1 MEKFK
6 NEIRVGGLVLIAVI
20 ISYAGFRYMKDLPVL
35 RANVTYYVV
44 YPQVEGLTTG
54 RSIFLNGVDIGK
66 VTSIQFAENSFD
78 SVKVG
83 VSLDDKQII
92 PKGSKAYLRSI
103 DLLGTKA
110 IALEKGKSS
119 EVLKP
124 GGYLNGVFD
133 DDALGELT
141 QKAIS
146 IGDNLDDAIVSARGV
161 LREVDTLMS
170 SGGRKDIEKILS
182 DVNSTVAMLKKT
194 VEGKKSQ
201 VEETISKLNSIATNV
216 DSLSSK
222 SRTQIDTLL
231 TQLSKSSQ
239 DLDEIAGNVKSLSS
253 ELDVL
258 LKKINSGEGTL
269 GKLVNDPS
277 LYNNLDS
284 LSSNMNDIM
293 GEFKNDPK
301 KYLKHMKLFR
311 LF

>member
-6 NEIRVGGLVLIAVI
+6 NEIRVGGLVLVAVI
-20 ISYAGFRYMKDLPVL
+20 IAYAGFRYMKDLPVL
-35 RANVTYYVV
+35 RANVTYFVV

-54 RSIFLNGVDIGK
+54 RSIYLNGVDVGK
-66 VTSIQFAENSFD
+66 VTSIQFKENSFD

-83 VSLDDKQII
+83 MSLDDKQII
-92 PKGSKAYLRSI
+92 PRGSKAYLRSI

-110 IALEKGKSS
+110 IAIEKGKST
-119 EVLKP
+119 EVLLP
-124 GGYLNGVFD
+124 GGYLKGVFD

-146 IGDNLDDAIVSARGV
+146 IGDNLDDAIVRARGV

-170 SGGRKDIEKILS
+170 NGGRKDIEQILN
-182 DVNSTVAMLKKT
+182 DVNSTVATLKST

-284 LSSNMNDIM
+284 LSSNLNDIM
-293 GEFKNDPK
+293 GEFKKDPK